1 MVNVSYFYDEINL
14 KNYQVD
20 FKQSLTRAFLDS
32 VKQEKELVLA
42 VHSLDDLMGSYL
54 TDLFTEDAMKKLKKE
69 KVVSVNFNNQI
80 IKLKV
85 ITEKVSI
92 SQNELNILAC
102 FISGNFLIKLA
113 KQYSLSH
120 INWIPWIPEDIQVAS
135 NNVNLIK
142 KL

>member
-1 MVNVSYFYDEINL
+1 MVNVSYFYDEIDL

-32 VKQEKELVLA
+32 VKQEQELVLA
-42 VHSLDDLMGSYL
+42 VHSLDDLTGPYL

-69 KVVSVNFNNQI
+69 KVVLVSYNRQH

-92 SQNELNILAC
+92 SGNHLNILAC
-102 FISGNFLIKLA
+102 FISGNFLVKIA
-113 KQYSLSH
+113 KQYSLSY
-120 INWIPWIPEDIQVAS
+120 INWIPWMPEDIQTAS
-135 NNVNLIK
+135 KDVNLIK
-142 KL
+142 K

>member
-1 MVNVSYFYDEINL
+1 MVNVSYFYDEIDL

-32 VKQEKELVLA
+32 VKQKQELVLA
-42 VHSLDDLMGSYL
+42 VHSLDDLTGPYL

-69 KVVSVNFNNQI
+69 KVILVSYNGQY

-85 ITEKVSI
+85 ITEKVSV
-92 SQNELNILAC
+92 SGNQLNILAC

-120 INWIPWIPEDIQVAS
+120 INWIPWTPEDIQAAS
-135 NNVNLIK
+135 KDIKLIK
-142 KL
+142 K

>member
-20 FKQSLTRAFLDS
+20 FKQFLTRAFLDS
-32 VKQEKELVLA
+32 VKQKQELVLA
-42 VHSLDDLMGSYL
+42 VHSLDDLTGPYL

-69 KVVSVNFNNQI
+69 KVVLVSYNGQY

-85 ITEKVSI
+85 ITEKVSV
-92 SQNELNILAC
+92 SGNQLNILAC

-120 INWIPWIPEDIQVAS
+120 INWIPWTPEDIQVAS
-135 NNVNLIK
+135 KDIKLIK
-142 KL
+142 K

>member
-1 MVNVSYFYDEINL
+1 MLNVNYFYDEIDL
-14 KNYQVD
+14 KRQAID
-20 FKQSLTRAFLDS
+20 FGKSLSRAFLDS
-32 VKQEKELVLA
+32 IKKGEELVLA

-54 TDLFTEDAMKKLKKE
+54 TNLFTEDAMKKLKKE
-69 KVVSVNFNNQI
+69 KVASVKFNNQI

-92 SQNELNILAC
+92 PQSQLNILAC
-102 FISGNFLIKLA
+102 FISGGFLIKIA
-113 KQYSLSH
+113 KQYSLSY
-120 INWIPWIPEDIQVAS
+120 INWIPWMPEDIQVAS

>member
-1 MVNVSYFYDEINL
+1 MVNVSYFYDEIDL

-32 VKQEKELVLA
+32 VKQKQELVMA
-42 VHSLDDLMGSYL
+42 VHSLDDLTGPYL
-54 TDLFTEDAMKKLKKE
+54 TALFTEDAMKKLKKE
-69 KVVSVNFNNQI
+69 KVVLVSYNGQY

-120 INWIPWIPEDIQVAS
+120 INWIPWTPEDIQVAS
-135 NNVNLIK
+135 KDIKLIK
-142 KL
+142 K

>member
-32 VKQEKELVLA
+32 VKQKQELVLA
-42 VHSLDDLMGSYL
+42 VHSLDDLTGPYL

-69 KVVSVNFNNQI
+69 KAVLVSYNGQY

-85 ITEKVSI
+85 ITEKVSV
-92 SQNELNILAC
+92 SGNQLNILAC

-120 INWIPWIPEDIQVAS
+120 INWIPWTPEDIQVAS
-135 NNVNLIK
+135 KDIKLIK
-142 KL
+142 K

>member
-32 VKQEKELVLA
+32 VKQKQELVLA
-42 VHSLDDLMGSYL
+42 VHSLDDLTGPYL

-69 KVVSVNFNNQI
+69 KVVLVSYNGQY

-85 ITEKVSI
+85 ITEKVSV
-92 SQNELNILAC
+92 SGNQLNILAC

-120 INWIPWIPEDIQVAS
+120 INWIPWTPEDIQVAS
-135 NNVNLIK
+135 KDIKLIK
-142 KL
+142 K

>member
-1 MVNVSYFYDEINL
+1 MLNVNYFYGEIDL
-14 KNYQVD
+14 KRQAVD
-20 FKQSLTRAFLDS
+20 FKQSLKNAFLDS
-32 VKQEKELVLA
+32 INQGEELVLA
-42 VHSLDDLMGSYL
+42 VHSLDNLTGSYL
-54 TDLFTEDAMKKLKKE
+54 VELFTEDAMKKLKKE

-120 INWIPWIPEDIQVAS
+120 INWIPWTPEDIQVAS

>member
-1 MVNVSYFYDEINL
+1 MLNVNYFYNVIDL
-14 KNYQVD
+14 KQRHID
-20 FKQSLTRAFLDS
+20 FKKSLIRAFLDS
-32 VKQEKELVLA
+32 INQGEELVLA
-42 VHSLDDLMGSYL
+42 VHSLDNLTGSYL
-54 TDLFTEDAMKKLKKE
+54 VELFTEDAMKKLKKE

-120 INWIPWIPEDIQVAS
+120 INWIPWTPEDIQVAS

>member
-1 MVNVSYFYDEINL
+1 MVNVSYFYDEIDL

-32 VKQEKELVLA
+32 VKQKQELVIA
-42 VHSLDDLMGSYL
+42 VHSLDDLTGPYL

-69 KVVSVNFNNQI
+69 KVVLVSYNGQY

-85 ITEKVSI
+85 ITEKVSV
-92 SQNELNILAC
+92 SGNQLNILAC

-120 INWIPWIPEDIQVAS
+120 INWIPWTPEDIQVAS
-135 NNVNLIK
+135 KDIKLIK
-142 KL
+142 K

>member
-1 MVNVSYFYDEINL
+1 MLNVNYFYGEIDL
-14 KNYQVD
+14 KRQAVD
-20 FKQSLTRAFLDS
+20 FKQSLKNAFLDS
-32 VKQEKELVLA
+32 INQGEELVLA
-42 VHSLDDLMGSYL
+42 VHSLDNLTGSYL
-54 TDLFTEDAMKKLKKE
+54 VELFTEDAMKKLKKE

>member
-32 VKQEKELVLA
+32 VKQKQELVLA
-42 VHSLDDLMGSYL
+42 VHSLDDLTGPYL

-69 KVVSVNFNNQI
+69 KVVLVSYNGQY

-85 ITEKVSI
+85 ITEKVSV
-92 SQNELNILAC
+92 SGNQLNILAC

-120 INWIPWIPEDIQVAS
+120 INWIPWTPEDIQVVS
-135 NNVNLIK
+135 KDIKLIK
-142 KL
+142 K

>member
-1 MVNVSYFYDEINL
+1 MVNVSYFYDEIDL

-32 VKQEKELVLA
+32 VKQKQELVLA
-42 VHSLDDLMGSYL
+42 VHSLDDLTGPYL

-69 KVVSVNFNNQI
+69 KVVLVSYNGQY

-85 ITEKVSI
+85 ITEKVSV
-92 SQNELNILAC
+92 SGNQLNILAC

-120 INWIPWIPEDIQVAS
+120 INWIPWTPEDIQVAS
-135 NNVNLIK
+135 KDIKLIK
-142 KL
+142 K